1 MPRKPQHSRYDSW
14 VQSVIAWLA
23 YMVTVSYCAVKKPT
37 AGRHALPPA
46 PVMPW
51 PDGADLA
58 YAEQLRAMQDTVVMR
73 AEVRA

>member
-1 MPRKPQHSRYDSW
+1 MAQHSRYDSP

-23 YMVTVSYCAVKKPT
+23 YWVAVTYCAVRNPKP
-37 AGRHALPPA
+37 GRHALPPE

-51 PDGADLA
+51 PDGADLQ
-58 YAEQLRAMQDTVVMR
+58 YAEQLHSMQDTVVMR